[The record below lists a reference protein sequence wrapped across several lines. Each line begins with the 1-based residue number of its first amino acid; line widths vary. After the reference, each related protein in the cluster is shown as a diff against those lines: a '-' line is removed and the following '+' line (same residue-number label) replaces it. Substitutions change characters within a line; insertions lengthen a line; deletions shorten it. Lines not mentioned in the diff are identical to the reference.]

1 MIALIREN
9 WAKFVVFLAIS
20 IVATGITGYYSYGLL
35 VSPTQ
40 FIATTGP
47 KEGYYW
53 TVAQYQIHFERLDN
67 QIVRFAS
74 GLDTNIDTLKLRQ
87 QVLQSKYH
95 ILASQSTLTAFF
107 VNSVPLY
114 RESVDKLGTFMAD
127 ADADIDLLRTRPAT
141 VSKLVGRF
149 DEIRDT
155 VSTLSNAVRFAEMK
169 QREATLADF
178 TDKRSKLYALV
189 MVLWVMFLVGVGL
202 LMLNFYRSKKL
213 TLQNEAS
220 LLAER
225 RAEEALAEAVFTKNT
240 ILGTLSH
247 ELKTPLQTIMSSIDL
262 LVKRMK
268 NERDIVVINRLL
280 AAAERLEAQMEDLT
294 DYARLGAGKLALRRI
309 EFDPGELLD
318 RVVNE
323 FQEVAQRKNL
333 DLVIRRKRS
342 VSLVASDARRIE
354 QIAANL
360 ITNAIKYTPS
370 GRIQV
375 SLDIIDG
382 AQPLLRLM
390 VEDTG
395 PGISEEKLPTLFEP
409 FTQLD
414 QSRTRKY
421 DGAGMGLAIVRR
433 LVELFGGRID
443 VQSMLG
449 RGTRFAVELPVEVLA
464 NDIGAAQ
471 QVQNEAPVR
480 QRILLVDDNAEVRV
494 SMQEILSEIGYVA
507 DVAGSGNVALQKLT
521 THAYDALLLDIS
533 MPGMDGFEV
542 AATVRATPGD
552 NQAIPIV
559 ALSAYSPDAGTPAQW
574 VHFTAHVAKPV
585 RLDTLRQIMAEVLII
600 DNTNAPGSEVNAGG
614 KQANR
619 ARFCQ

>member
-9 WAKFVVFLAIS
+9 WAKFVVFLATS
-20 IVATGITGYYSYGLL
+20 IVATGIIGYYSYGLL

-40 FIATTGP
+40 FIATAGP

-74 GLDTNIDTLKLRQ
+74 GLDTNVDTLKLRQ
-87 QVLQSKYH
+87 QVLQSKYQ
-95 ILASQSTLTAFF
+95 ILASESTLTAFF

-114 RESVDKLGTFMAD
+114 RESVDKLGMFMAD

-189 MVLWVMFLVGVGL
+189 MVLWIMFLVGAGL

-268 NERDIVVINRLL
+268 NERDIVVVNRLL

-443 VQSMLG
+443 VQSMPG

-464 NDIGAAQ
+464 NDAGTAQ
-471 QVQNEAPVR
+471 QVQNEAPAQ
-480 QRILLVDDNAEVRV
+480 QRILLVDDNAEVRI

-507 DVAGSGNVALQKLT
+507 DVADSGNVALQKLA
-521 THAYDALLLDIS
+521 THAYDAILLDIS

-559 ALSAYSPDAGTPAQW
+559 ALSAYSPDAGTPVQW

-585 RLDTLRQIMAEVLII
+585 RLATLRQIMAEVLII
-600 DNTNAPGSEVNAGG
+600 DNTNEPGSEVHTAC

-619 ARFCQ
+619 ARFC

>member
-9 WAKFVVFLAIS
+9 WAKFIVFLATS
-20 IVATGITGYYSYGLL
+20 IVATGIIGYYSYALL

-40 FIATTGP
+40 FIATAGP

-74 GLDTNIDTLKLRQ
+74 GLDTNVDTLKLRQ
-87 QVLQSKYH
+87 QVLQSKYQ
-95 ILASQSTLTAFF
+95 ILASESTLTAFF

-114 RESVDKLGTFMAD
+114 RESVDKLGMFMAD

-189 MVLWVMFLVGVGL
+189 MVLWIMFLVGAGL

-268 NERDIVVINRLL
+268 NERDIVVVNRLL

-309 EFDPGELLD
+309 EFDPGDLLD

-409 FTQLD
+409 FIQLD

-443 VQSMLG
+443 VQSMPG
-449 RGTRFAVELPVEVLA
+449 RGTRFAVQLPVEVLA
-464 NDIGAAQ
+464 NDAGTAP
-471 QVQNEAPVR
+471 QVQNEAPAR
-480 QRILLVDDNAEVRV
+480 QRILLVDDNAEVRI

-507 DVAGSGNVALQKLT
+507 DVADSGNVALQKLA
-521 THAYDALLLDIS
+521 THAYDAILLDIS

-542 AATVRATPGD
+542 AATVRASPGD

-559 ALSAYSPDAGTPAQW
+559 ALSAYSPDAGTPVQW

-585 RLDTLRQIMAEVLII
+585 RLATLRQIMAEVLII
-600 DNTNAPGSEVNAGG
+600 DNTNEPGSEVHTAC

-619 ARFCQ
+619 ARFC

>member
-9 WAKFVVFLAIS
+9 WARFVVFLAIS
-20 IVATGITGYYSYGLL
+20 IVATGIIGYYSYGLL
-35 VSPTQ
+35 VAPTPSV
-40 FIATTGP
+40 ATSGP

-74 GLDTNIDTLKLRQ
+74 GLDTNVDTLKLRQ
-87 QVLQSKYH
+87 QILQSKYQ

-127 ADADIDLLRTRPAT
+127 VDADIELLRARPAT

-155 VSTLSNAVRFAEMK
+155 VSTLSNAVRFAEMR
-169 QREATLADF
+169 QREEILADF
-178 TDKRSKLYALV
+178 NDKRSKLYALV
-189 MVLWVMFLVGVGL
+189 MVLWGMFLVGVGL
-202 LMLNFYRSKKL
+202 LMLNVCRSKKL
-213 TLQNEAS
+213 TLQNEAC

-294 DYARLGAGKLALRRI
+294 DYARLGAGKLALRRL

-333 DLVIRRKRS
+333 DLVIRRKRR

-449 RGTRFAVELPVEVLA
+449 RGTRFAVELPVELLA
-464 NDIGAAQ
+464 NDVGAAQ
-471 QVQNEAPVR
+471 QVQNETPAR
-480 QRILLVDDNAEVRV
+480 QRLLLVDDNAEVRI

-507 DVAGSGNVALQKLT
+507 DVADSGNVALQKLA
-521 THAYDALLLDIS
+521 THAYDAILLDIS

-542 AATVRATPGD
+542 AATVRATPGV

-559 ALSAYSPDAGTPAQW
+559 ALSAYSSDAGTPMQW

-585 RLDTLRQIMAEVLII
+585 RLDTLCQIMAEVLII
-600 DNTNAPGSEVNAGG
+600 DHNNGPGSDVHAGG

-619 ARFCQ
+619 ARFC

>member
-9 WAKFVVFLAIS
+9 WARFVAFLAIS
-20 IVATGITGYYSYGLL
+20 IVATGIVGYYSYGLL

-40 FIATTGP
+40 LVATTGP
-47 KEGYYW
+47 NEGYYW

-74 GLDTNIDTLKLRQ
+74 GLDTNVDTLKLRQ

-95 ILASQSTLTAFF
+95 ILASHSALTAFF
-107 VNSVPLY
+107 VNGVPLY
-114 RESVDKLGTFMAD
+114 RESVDKLGTFMTEV
-127 ADADIDLLRTRPAT
+127 DADIELLRARPGT

-149 DEIRDT
+149 DDMRDT
-155 VSTLSNAVRFAEMK
+155 VNALSNAVRFAEMK

-178 TDKRSKLYALV
+178 TDKRSKLYAFV
-189 MVLWVMFLVGVGL
+189 MVLWGMFIVGIGL
-202 LMLNFYRSKKL
+202 FMLNFFRSKKL

-240 ILGTLSH
+240 ILGTISH

-268 NERDIVVINRLL
+268 NERDIVVVNRLL

-294 DYARLGAGKLALRRI
+294 DYARLGAGKLELRRI

-323 FQEVAQRKNL
+323 FQEVAQRNNL
-333 DLVIRRKRS
+333 DLVMRRKRGS
-342 VSLVASDARRIE
+342 SLVASDARRIE

-382 AQPLLRLM
+382 AQPLLRLV

-395 PGISEEKLPTLFEP
+395 PGISQEKLPTLFEP

-414 QSRTRKY
+414 QSMTRKY

-443 VQSMLG
+443 VQSILG
-449 RGTRFAVELPVEVLA
+449 RGTRFSVEVPVEVLSTDVGTA
-464 NDIGAAQ
+464 ELIPSDVPA
-471 QVQNEAPVR
+471 R
-480 QRILLVDDNAEVRV
+480 HRILLVDDNAEVRI
-494 SMQEILSEIGYVA
+494 SMQDILTEIGYVA
-507 DVAGSGNVALQKLT
+507 DVADGGKVALQKLA
-521 THAYDALLLDIS
+521 THSYDAILLDIS

-542 AATVRATPGD
+542 AATVRATPGA

-559 ALSAYSPDAGTPAQW
+559 ALSAYSPDAGTPAQRS
-574 VHFTAHVAKPV
+574 HFTAHVAKPV
-585 RLDTLRQIMAEVLII
+585 RLDTLHHIMADVLRKE
-600 DNTNAPGSEVNAGG
+600 TNNEPSSGAGDG
-614 KQANR
+614 VEQANR
-619 ARFCQ
+619 ARYC

>member
-9 WAKFVVFLAIS
+9 WARFVAFLAIS
-20 IVATGITGYYSYGLL
+20 IVATGIIGYYSYGLL

-40 FIATTGP
+40 LGATTGP
-47 KEGYYW
+47 NEGFYW

-67 QIVRFAS
+67 QIVRYAS
-74 GLDTNIDTLKLRQ
+74 GLDTNVDTLRLRQ

-95 ILASQSTLTAFF
+95 ILASQSDFTAFF
-107 VNSVPLY
+107 VNGYPMY
-114 RESVDKLGTFMAD
+114 RESIGKLGTFMVD
-127 ADADIDLLRTRPAT
+127 VDADIERLRTSPGT

-149 DEIRDT
+149 DDMRDT
-155 VSTLSNAVRFAEMK
+155 VNDLSNTVRFAEMK
-169 QREATLADF
+169 HREATLADF
-178 TDKRSKLYALV
+178 TDKRSKLYAFV
-189 MVLWVMFLVGVGL
+189 MVLWGMFVAGIGL
-202 LMLNFYRSKKL
+202 FMVNFYRSKKL

-220 LLAER
+220 LLAEQ

-240 ILGTLSH
+240 ILGTISH

-268 NERDIVVINRLL
+268 NERDIVVVNRLL

-294 DYARLGAGKLALRRI
+294 DYARLGAGKLELRRI

-323 FQEVAQRKNL
+323 FQEVAQRNNL
-333 DLVIRRKRS
+333 DLVIRRKRGA
-342 VSLVASDARRIE
+342 SLVASDARRIE

-360 ITNAIKYTPS
+360 ITNAIKYTPT

-375 SLDIIDG
+375 SLDIIEG
-382 AQPLLRLM
+382 PQPMLRLV

-395 PGISEEKLPTLFEP
+395 PGISQEKLPTLFEP

-414 QSRTRKY
+414 QSMTRKY

-443 VQSMLG
+443 VQSILG
-449 RGTRFAVELPVEVLA
+449 RGTRFLVEVPVEVLA
-464 NDIGAAQ
+464 SDAGAA
-471 QVQNEAPVR
+471 ESVR
-480 QRILLVDDNAEVRV
+480 SDEPARHRILLVDDNAEVRI
-494 SMQEILSEIGYVA
+494 SMQDILTEIGYVA
-507 DVAGSGNVALQKLT
+507 DVADSGKVALQKLA
-521 THAYDALLLDIS
+521 THSYDAILLDIS

-542 AATVRATPGD
+542 AATVRATPSL

-559 ALSAYSPDAGTPAQW
+559 ALSAYSPDAGTPEQRA
-574 VHFTAHVAKPV
+574 HFTAHVAKPV
-585 RLDTLRQIMAEVLII
+585 RLDTLHHLMADVLRE
-600 DNTNAPGSEVNAGG
+600 DSNSEPSRNVGEG
-614 KQANR
+614 VEQADR
-619 ARFCQ
+619 ARYC